1 MNLLKVKRSCE
12 LYNPSESKTD
22 PPNTPLWKEQENMKL
37 SRDFS
42 DHVGWS
48 YIPLEH
54 SIKYNYLMLLLGEDK
69 KKLIFSK
76 YFFKYFQCKGRM
88 IRNLFLRKSSQ
99 IQTIIRIILVVN
111 VIY

>member
-1 MNLLKVKRSCE
+1 MNLFKAKRSCE

-48 YIPLEH
+48 YIPIEH
-54 SIKYNYLMLLLGEDK
+54 STKFNYLMLLLSEDK
-69 KKLIFSK
+69 KINIFK
-76 YFFKYFQCKGRM
+76 IFFQ
-88 IRNLFLRKSSQ
+88 IFLM
-99 IQTIIRIILVVN
+99 
-111 VIY
+111 